1 MKKTFL
7 AINIALIT
15 AVCIGNY
22 FFITVGGRDIK
33 AATSFGFVLIGIA
46 NLIYAVL
53 KKSGKV
59 KFAAAMAG
67 GFVLAMLGDILINSN
82 FIIGAG
88 LFALGHVAFAAAY
101 CLLQKLKKLDIIVGG
116 MLFAA
121 TGSFVAFFP
130 LLAFEEETLRFVCIA
145 YALIIS
151 MMVGKAAGN
160 FIREK
165 DITNMLLLSGAVLFA
180 VSDFMLVLAWFADAG
195 RWSDIICMAT
205 YYPAQCLLAHAVYHY
220 INKENNK

>member
-7 AINIALIT
+7 AINIALII

-22 FFITVGGRDIK
+22 FFITVGGGNIK
-33 AATSFGFVLIGIA
+33 AITSFGFVLIGIA
-46 NLIYAVL
+46 NLVYAVL
-53 KKSGKV
+53 QKSKTVLFGGT
-59 KFAAAMAG
+59 MTI
-67 GFVLAMLGDILINSN
+67 GFVLAMLGDIVINSN
-82 FIIGAG
+82 FIIGAA
-88 LFALGHVAFAAAY
+88 LFALGHIAFVGAY
-101 CLLQKLKKLDIIVGG
+101 CIMQKPKKLDFIIGG
-116 MLFAA
+116 IFFAA

-130 LLAFEEETLRFVCIA
+130 LLSFDEPALRFVCIA

-165 DITNMLLLSGAVLFA
+165 DITNMLLLSGAILFA
-180 VSDFMLVLAWFADAG
+180 LSDFMLVLAWFSEAG
-195 RWSDIICMAT
+195 RWSDIICMGT

-220 INKENNK
+220 VNKEKK